1 MTSPLRNYTLAC
13 EALVIDSTAPCIF
26 QVHTNERKRGVSDSS
41 AGCVHTRERQW
52 KLSVLARVC
61 QSHSHKRTAEYSV
74 SYRVSFHS
82 RELNGYSV
90 TIVFCLTFANA
101 MATVSLFYFAS
112 HSRTQWLQ
120 CHYCILRHT
129 RERNGKSS
137 LTALF
142 SHLTKAMEIV
152 LQCFHI
158 METYCS
164 RPSFTRDY
172 TGHRRSSV
180 SLFSPLSPSAQ

>member
-1 MTSPLRNYTLAC
+1 METVSVGACLSESLSQTRCRIQCQLSCQFSLSRTQWLQCHYCILRH
-13 EALVIDSTAPCIF
+13 I
-26 QVHTNERKRGVSDSS
+26 
-41 AGCVHTRERQW
+41 RER
-52 KLSVLARVC
+52 
-61 QSHSHKRTAEYSV
+61 
-74 SYRVSFHS
+74 
-82 RELNGYSV
+82 NGYSV
-90 TIVFCLTFANA
+90 TIVVCVTLANA
-101 MATVSLFYFAS
+101 MATVSLLYSAS

-172 TGHRRSSV
+172 TGHRSSSV

>member
-1 MTSPLRNYTLAC
+1 M
-13 EALVIDSTAPCIF
+13 
-26 QVHTNERKRGVSDSS
+26 GDSS
-41 AGCVHTRERQW
+41 DGCVHTHERQW
-52 KLSVLARVC
+52 KLSVLARFC

-74 SYRVSFHS
+74 SYRVSFHT

-90 TIVFCLTFANA
+90 TIVFCVTLVNA
-101 MATVSLFYFAS
+101 MATVSLLYSAS

-137 LTALF
+137 LIALL
-142 SHLTKAMEIV
+142 SRLTKAMEIV
-152 LQCFHI
+152 LRCFHI
-158 METYCS
+158 METCCC

-172 TGHRRSSV
+172 TGHYSSSI
-180 SLFSPLSPSAQ
+180 SLFSLLSPSAQ